1 MFLHQQRLK
10 TDEYEDID
18 TFSADINL
26 LFDNAIKFYKS
37 DAQEHRDAI
46 KLKEV
51 FDDAKARLCSQI
63 HKGKL
68 FNWASS
74 QFKIKCNSCSF
85 FIQHIFHNQE
95 TLDHAEPSS

>member
-1 MFLHQQRLK
+1 LFLNQQRLK

-37 DAQEHRDAI
+37 DAQEHKDAI

-51 FDDAKARLCSQI
+51 FEDAKARLCSQL
-63 HKGKL
+63 HKGKIIIQL
-68 FNWASS
+68 PTQFN
-74 QFKIKCNSCSF
+74 
-85 FIQHIFHNQE
+85 
-95 TLDHAEPSS
+95 